1 MKFFKHYFLWE
12 NDGSPNPVFIN
23 FSCNKTRWKYFLFKQ
38 GWNFNPA
45 ATNKGKEKFSFA
57 TKMLSGHGGWCE
69 DVAEAK
75 YWETGTKLLPGGASA
90 GNMNCQ
96 VCSRALGGL
105 GHNAWSLRNRKH
117 LRIDHNNHEFL
128 QLEFQYIFCFWDN
141 SLRVESPLALPLP
154 SFSRHLSEIF
164 SDYKISFCPSTGG
177 LESFSSGLICRWWW
191 RREAKSE
198 PCHSTI
204 EFQYQMSTE
213 AIMAIWGWAQWQ
225 SKTSEHWSPILR
237 GGAMLE
243 TMAMVLEQNNALVI
257 WLNWKGT
264 SKYQNREGGCFLR
277 EYVSRMFLYL
287 FVGQIQMLIKSTC
300 ISESEL
306 GRWM

>member
-12 NDGSPNPVFIN
+12 NDGSANPVFIN

-45 ATNKGKEKFSFA
+45 ATNKGKEKSSFA

-128 QLEFQYIFCFWDN
+128 QLEFQYLFCFWDN
-141 SLRVESPLALPLP
+141 SWRVESPLALPLP
-154 SFSRHLSEIF
+154 GFSRHLSEIF

-191 RREAKSE
+191 R
-198 PCHSTI
+198 
-204 EFQYQMSTE
+204 
-213 AIMAIWGWAQWQ
+213 
-225 SKTSEHWSPILR
+225 
-237 GGAMLE
+237 GGRPS
-243 TMAMVLEQNNALVI
+243 
-257 WLNWKGT
+257 LNRAT
-264 SKYQNREGGCFLR
+264 QRLNSN
-277 EYVSRMFLYL
+277 
-287 FVGQIQMLIKSTC
+287 IKC
-300 ISESEL
+300 PPRL
-306 GRWM
+306 